1 MAIDLADDDGGLNG
15 EILAEVIADELLV
28 RVAVHDADIGVRHL
42 AKVLAA
48 LFGER
53 FSHSNA
59 SPYKSAAAD
68 ERRQFLLRRHI
79 ALWDVVLS
87 CEIQGS
93 ADASIREEEVADVAG
108 LIEGSKI
115 RAVFCNGKLA
125 YRLLTERAAPLAVP
139 VMCLPSTSPANPRF
153 DAAVWQDALQGVFG
167 EQV

>member
-1 MAIDLADDDGGLNG
+1 MSGRIGGFAPCADTESRLLILGSFPSVKSRAEGFYYGNPHNRFWRTVCAFFG
-15 EILAEVIADELLV
+15 EIVPADVAGKKDFLA
-28 RVAVHDADIGVRHL
+28 
-42 AKVLAA
+42 
-48 LFGER
+48 
-53 FSHSNA
+53 
-59 SPYKSAAAD
+59 
-68 ERRQFLLRRHI
+68 RRHI

-139 VMCLPSTSPANPRF
+139 VLCLPSTSPANPRF

>member
-1 MAIDLADDDGGLNG
+1 MSGRIGGFAPCADTESRLLILGSFPSVKSRAEGFYYGNPHNRFWRTVCAFFG
-15 EILAEVIADELLV
+15 EIVPA
-28 RVAVHDADIGVRHL
+28 
-42 AKVLAA
+42 
-48 LFGER
+48 
-53 FSHSNA
+53 
-59 SPYKSAAAD
+59 
-68 ERRQFLLRRHI
+68 
-79 ALWDVVLS
+79 VVLS

-139 VMCLPSTSPANPRF
+139 VLCLPSTSPANPRF
-153 DAAVWQDALQGVFG
+153 DSAVWQDALQGVFG